1 MGDEIYNAYFPLFTL
16 LSFSFFLY
24 TKDSNLKKYILQI
37 FVEENWEIIPSGNL
51 PRVSEKLL
59 NDTGNHSKTK

>member
-1 MGDEIYNAYFPLFTL
+1 M
-16 LSFSFFLY
+16 
-24 TKDSNLKKYILQI
+24 ILQV
-37 FVEENWEIIPSGNL
+37 FVEENWEVIPSGNL